1 MRPVV
6 PWRSRLAVWLLL
18 PCLAS
23 VYAFQGL
30 YLDMSAVRGYWPA
43 VIAGSAIFLFFP
55 CALAALSGAHEGAR
69 ARRGR
74 LDTLPHSRGGLAIVA
89 VALWP
94 SFACG
99 LVVQLA
105 AVLLL
110 SRGTW
115 GSVPSH
121 PETLVLIAAALVAII
136 FFHAALGYLF
146 GRVLPPAA
154 SLPVALL
161 LSFSWLGFTWS
172 VSWFP
177 LRYLSGLILADCCSV
192 DMQVDPRAPLAAI
205 IFSIGVGALMIA
217 ASVFPRR
224 VGPAHVAGRWSA
236 WAVAA
241 TTVTTAGVFIASGL
255 GYSAAVARPARDAD
269 CSGTHPAVCLFPEVG
284 GSGHPEETIRHAV
297 QNLEAAGLPV
307 PATVRMGEDPRTAET
322 LSMVVTV
329 GMTDP
334 QIIHSLA
341 VSFLPLSGAVYCGTG
356 ADLQARESTY
366 STVGAWI
373 VHAAANGIVDETQVM
388 PVSAGEP
395 GDPTA
400 LGRLAP
406 ARQAEWVRAAMPSLV
421 DCSVPPPTVPAS

>member
-1 MRPVV
+1 MRPVI

-30 YLDMSAVRGYWPA
+30 YFDMNAVLGYWPA
-43 VIAGSAIFLFFP
+43 VVAGSAIFLFFP

-74 LDTLPHSRGGLAIVA
+74 LDTLAHSRGGLEVAA

-99 LVVQLA
+99 VVVQFA

-136 FFHAALGYLF
+136 FFHAALGYLL
-146 GRVLPPAA
+146 GRALPPAA

-205 IFSIGVGALMIA
+205 IFSIGVGALMLA

-224 VGPAHVAGRWSA
+224 VGRAHVVGRWSA

-241 TTVTTAGVFIASGL
+241 TAVTTAGVFIASGL
-255 GYSAAVARPARDAD
+255 GYSAAVARPARDAE

-307 PATVRMGEDPRTAET
+307 PTTVRMGEDPRTSDT

-329 GMTDP
+329 GMTDT

-341 VSFLPLSGAVYCGTG
+341 VSFLPLSGVVYCGTVS
-356 ADLQARESTY
+356 DLQARQSVY

-373 VHAAANGIVDETQVM
+373 VHAASAGIVDAAQVL
-388 PVSAGEP
+388 PASAGAP
-395 GDPTA
+395 SDYPA
-400 LGRLAP
+400 LERLEP
-406 ARQAEWVRAAMPSLV
+406 ARQVGYVIAAMPSLV
-421 DCSVPPPTVPAS
+421 DCSSPPPSVPAS